1 MELQSIRLKN
11 EAKGE
16 AFREPAELGHC
27 GHRDGQSRAEFKV
40 RDSGR
45 ELRFKGPYHDRE
57 ELAQDDL
64 LTIRAAAT
72 KRMTRAEALQAM
84 ELQAIHL
91 KNEATGEDGG
101 LHAKGSQHQARVQ
114 YTDSSGARKDMYGPV
129 RHDARRAQA
138 DLETIRAAAAS
149 KPARPE
155 CFEAMAD
162 EAHRLQKHAAFEAEV
177 AIAVGKEQRD
187 RKHMLTDSESEP
199 EQGNIDYAIHDEPF
213 PSYDVSTPEAR
224 ERLVTAPRPRK
235 KPREEKPPA
244 NSLEATTRL
253 AQFRPV
259 IARPADLRALLEAR
273 AEPNVCIGAGSVT
286 PLQNVLT
293 FAQACD
299 VAEMRLLLLE
309 YGASQSMEDRDH
321 WKTRAGYDKY
331 EPTWLTNFHRDDRAG

>member
-1 MELQSIRLKN
+1 MPQPL
-11 EAKGE
+11 
-16 AFREPAELGHC
+16 REPAELGSC
-27 GHRDGQSRAEFKV
+27 SHRDGQSRAQFKV

-45 ELRFKGPYHDRE
+45 ELHFEGPYRDSE

-72 KRMTRAEALQAM
+72 KSMTRAVALQAM

-91 KNEATGEDGG
+91 KNEAKGEDGG
-101 LHAKGSQHQARVQ
+101 LHVKGNQHQARVQ
-114 YTDSSGARKDMYGPV
+114 YTDSSGARKDLYGPV

-155 CFEAMAD
+155 YFEAMAD
-162 EAHRLQKHAAFEAEV
+162 EAHRLQEHAAFEVEV
-177 AIAVGKEQRD
+177 AIAVGREQRD
-187 RKHMLTDSESEP
+187 RKHMQTDSESE
-199 EQGNIDYAIHDEPF
+199 QGNIADTIHDEPF
-213 PSYDVSTPEAR
+213 PSYDASTAEAR

-235 KPREEKPPA
+235 KPRKELPPA
-244 NSLEATTRL
+244 NRLEATTRL
-253 AQFRPV
+253 AQFRPF

-286 PLQNVLT
+286 PLINVLT

-299 VAEMRLLLLE
+299 VVEMRLLLLE
-309 YGASQSMEDRDH
+309 YGARESEADRDR
-321 WKTRAGYDKY
+321 WNTRAGCVEN
-331 EPTWLTNFHRDDRAG
+331 EPTWLANFHRDDRVG

>member
-1 MELQSIRLKN
+1 
-11 EAKGE
+11 
-16 AFREPAELGHC
+16 
-27 GHRDGQSRAEFKV
+27 
-40 RDSGR
+40 
-45 ELRFKGPYHDRE
+45 
-57 ELAQDDL
+57 
-64 LTIRAAAT
+64 
-72 KRMTRAEALQAM
+72 MTRAEALQAM

-91 KNEATGEDGG
+91 KNEAKSEDGG
-101 LHAKGSQHQARVQ
+101 LHAKGNQHQARVQ

-155 CFEAMAD
+155 YFEAMAD

-177 AIAVGKEQRD
+177 AIAVGREQRD
-187 RKHMLTDSESEP
+187 RKHMQTDSESEL
-199 EQGNIDYAIHDEPF
+199 GNNADTIHDEPF
-213 PSYDVSTPEAR
+213 PSYDVSTAEAR

-235 KPREEKPPA
+235 KPRKELPPA
-244 NSLEATTRL
+244 NRLEATTRL
-253 AQFRPV
+253 AQFRPF

-331 EPTWLTNFHRDDRAG
+331 EPTWLANFHRDDRVG